1 MSGFS
6 DTLKIKGD
14 LIIVKTDADGNTET
28 YHHKNL
34 VVNTGKDYIASRMSS
49 NTANIMSHMAVG
61 TGSTAAAVG
70 QTALTTEIARVALTS
85 QTVSSNSVTYV
96 GSYPAGTGTG
106 TLQEAGIFDGGTA
119 GANVML
125 CRTVFSAVAKGAADS
140 ITITWVVSI
149 T

>member
-1 MSGFS
+1 MSNFS
-6 DTLKIKGD
+6 DTLKIRGD
-14 LIIVKTDADGNTET
+14 LIIVKTDGDGNTET

-70 QTALTTEIARVALTS
+70 QTLLVTEIARVPLTS
-85 QTVSSNSVTYV
+85 QTVTSNSITYV
-96 GSYPAGTGTG
+96 ASYPAGTATG
-106 TLQEAGIFDGGTA
+106 TLQEAGIFNGGTTA
-119 GANVML
+119 ANTML
-125 CRTVFSAVAKGAADS
+125 CRTVFSSVAKGAADS